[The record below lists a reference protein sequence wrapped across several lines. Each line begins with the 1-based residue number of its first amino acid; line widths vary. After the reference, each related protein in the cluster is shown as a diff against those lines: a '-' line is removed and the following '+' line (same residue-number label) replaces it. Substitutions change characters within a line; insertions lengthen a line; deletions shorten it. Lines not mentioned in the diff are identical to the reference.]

1 MDSISIFDILFC
13 LSNNIRFFVKHFE
26 KESVKQKM
34 KKVISISLIFLMLT
48 AMLHISV
55 AIHSCEGKEV
65 ATTVSLSGKL
75 ASCGMKCSE
84 LEIPLQGTNFTRH
97 CCDNTLTF
105 CGISSNYSP
114 TYSFVPESYQHNFQV
129 LTIPAELS
137 VKSQPDNNSYYS
149 NVSPP
154 WALMSTN
161 VDLSDICVFR
171 I

>member
-1 MDSISIFDILFC
+1 M
-13 LSNNIRFFVKHFE
+13 VA
-26 KESVKQKM
+26 
-34 KKVISISLIFLMLT
+34 T
-48 AMLHISV
+48 MLHISV
-55 AIHSCEGKEV
+55 AMHYCEGKEV

-84 LEIPLQGTNFTRH
+84 EETPLQGTNFSTN
-97 CCDNTLTF
+97 CCDDIVTF

-114 TYSFVPESYQHNFQV
+114 TYSFITESFQYNFQI
-129 LTIPAELS
+129 LAIPVDLS
-137 VKSQPDNNSYYS
+137 AKSETEFNPIYS

-154 WALMSTN
+154 GALMSTN

>member
-1 MDSISIFDILFC
+1 
-13 LSNNIRFFVKHFE
+13 
-26 KESVKQKM
+26 M
-34 KKVISISLIFLMLT
+34 KKLFSISLSLLMIV

-55 AIHSCEGKEV
+55 AMHYCEGKEV
-65 ATTVSLSGKL
+65 ATKVSLSGKL

-84 LEIPLQGTNFTRH
+84 EEIPLQGTNFTRH

-105 CGISSNYSP
+105 CGVSSNYSP
-114 TYSFVPESYQHNFQV
+114 TYSFVPESYQCNFQV
-129 LTIPAELS
+129 LAIPAEVS
-137 VKSQPDNNSYYS
+137 VKSQPDNNSFYS

-154 WALMSTN
+154 GALMSTN